1 VTAVLSEQDIQEAE
15 RVWRR
20 AITARLTPEDLAENL
35 DYWARQR
42 ALLLGD
48 LAAGD
53 FLDTDETAVR
63 GGIAYAEHQ
72 LAELARQAERH
83 TRAMHQP
90 GYPPARVREDPGP
103 RFAAARYAD
112 LVGLAETLT
121 AQVARKCGTRYRIV
135 CPFHAGDRDPSLV
148 IYPPGKGWHCFG
160 CGRGGDAVTFCME
173 FFHTGV
179 VEALLLVEQLANTDP
194 EAWGAAS

>member
-1 VTAVLSEQDIQEAE
+1 VLSEQDIQAAE
-15 RVWRR
+15 RTWRR
-20 AITARLTPEDLAENL
+20 ALTARLTPENLAENL

-53 FLDTDETAVR
+53 FRDTDEAAVR
-63 GGIAYAEHQ
+63 GGIAYAEQQ
-72 LAELARQAERH
+72 LADLTHQAERH
-83 TRAMHQP
+83 TRAMRQP
-90 GYPPARVREDPGP
+90 GYPPAGVRYDLGP

-121 AQVARKCGTRYRIV
+121 AQPARKTGTRHRIV

-160 CGRGGDAVTFCME
+160 CGKGGDAVTFCMA
-173 FFHTGV
+173 FFYTGV
-179 VEALLLVEQLANTDP
+179 VEALLLVEQLANTYP
-194 EAWGAAS
+194 EAWSAAS